1 MISDAGRGETGSAK
15 HAQDGREARP
25 EPGRS
30 TVMEEEAPVESERK
44 RRLSWR
50 RGGGGER
57 GRGEYDKG
65 YLPYSHSIKK
75 YHMST
80 RTSLNEHKN

>member
-1 MISDAGRGETGSAK
+1 MIWDAGRGDTGGAK

-57 GRGEYDKG
+57 GGEVNMTKDTCII
-65 YLPYSHSIKK
+65 LIVARN
-75 YHMST
+75 T
-80 RTSLNEHKN
+80 T

>member
-1 MISDAGRGETGSAK
+1 VISDAGRGETGGAK

-44 RRLSWR
+44 RRLSW
-50 RGGGGER
+50 GGGRERWGGEVNMTKDTCIILIVAR
-57 GRGEYDKG
+57 N
-65 YLPYSHSIKK
+65 
-75 YHMST
+75 T
-80 RTSLNEHKN
+80 T

>member
-1 MISDAGRGETGSAK
+1 MISDAGRGETGGAK

-57 GRGEYDKG
+57 EGGEVNMTKDTCII
-65 YLPYSHSIKK
+65 LIVARN
-75 YHMST
+75 T
-80 RTSLNEHKN
+80 T

>member
-1 MISDAGRGETGSAK
+1 MISDAGRGETGGAK

-44 RRLSWR
+44 RWLSWR

-57 GRGEYDKG
+57 GGEVNMTNDTCII
-65 YLPYSHSIKK
+65 LIVARN
-75 YHMST
+75 T
-80 RTSLNEHKN
+80 T

>member
-1 MISDAGRGETGSAK
+1 MISDAGRGETGGAK
-15 HAQDGREARP
+15 HAQDAREARP

-57 GRGEYDKG
+57 GGEVNMTKDTCII
-65 YLPYSHSIKK
+65 LIVARN
-75 YHMST
+75 T
-80 RTSLNEHKN
+80 T

>member
-1 MISDAGRGETGSAK
+1 MISDAGRGETGGAK
-15 HAQDGREARP
+15 NAQDGREARP

-44 RRLSWR
+44 RRLLWR

-57 GRGEYDKG
+57 GGEVNMTKDTCII
-65 YLPYSHSIKK
+65 LIVARN
-75 YHMST
+75 T
-80 RTSLNEHKN
+80 T

>member
-1 MISDAGRGETGSAK
+1 MGGAK

-25 EPGRS
+25 KPGRY

-50 RGGGGER
+50 QGGGGER
-57 GRGEYDKG
+57 GDEVNMTKDTCIILIVARN
-65 YLPYSHSIKK
+65 
-75 YHMST
+75 T
-80 RTSLNEHKN
+80 T

>member
-1 MISDAGRGETGSAK
+1 MGGAK

-25 EPGRS
+25 KPGRS

-44 RRLSWR
+44 RWLSWR

-65 YLPYSHSIKK
+65 YLHYSHSSKK

>member
-1 MISDAGRGETGSAK
+1 VISDAGRGETGGAK
-15 HAQDGREARP
+15 HAQDAREARP

-30 TVMEEEAPVESERK
+30 TVMEEEAPLESERK

-57 GRGEYDKG
+57 GGGEVNMTKDTCII
-65 YLPYSHSIKK
+65 LIVARN
-75 YHMST
+75 T
-80 RTSLNEHKN
+80 T